1 MVFLILFAL
10 LGTVLGQ
17 SQLAAIAYIDSST
30 CNLDCDVNV
39 ELWVNSAPDVCKLT
53 NVFVNSD
60 TSLAMNE
67 LTLTKVESEESK
79 LKMITSTSISAIGDV
94 LDVTTTKLET
104 QKLDVKI
111 GGINLL
117 NVENDNDK
125 VYVKTAGGVQT
136 TGLYITSDDGNT
148 LHLTY
153 DILNKLIEYSKTL
166 PHTSSRL

>member
-30 CNLDCDVNV
+30 CNLDSDVNV